1 MKDLILKAYNDVVG
15 DFKSRSDANSRD
27 CLEIISD
34 GPCGRWV
41 CATKEIKKGSFIGYY
56 YGTVKHIDDMR
67 EEDEPVFCRRLS
79 ESYYYVDGDEQ
90 CLAAVMQHL
99 PREGNKGPNRVAY
112 ENVEIAYS

>member
-41 CATKEIKKGSFIGYY
+41 CATKEIKIFPK
-56 YGTVKHIDDMR
+56 
-67 EEDEPVFCRRLS
+67 
-79 ESYYYVDGDEQ
+79 
-90 CLAAVMQHL
+90 
-99 PREGNKGPNRVAY
+99 
-112 ENVEIAYS
+112 